1 MDNRH
6 LKNRFSSYQYVK
18 DHFCGLCVCVQTI
31 GHFFVSSG
39 QTNDQLLR
47 MWLKFLTSHLQLLPK
62 LQYTTQR
69 THKGLHMQSIYA
81 YNESPTQ
88 KKQGI
93 IVLIV
98 DIHIVVFIKQSVL
111 TVFY

>member
-1 MDNRH
+1 MN
-6 LKNRFSSYQYVK
+6 N
-18 DHFCGLCVCVQTI
+18 
-31 GHFFVSSG
+31 G

-47 MWLKFLTSHLQLLPK
+47 MWLKFLTSYLQLLPK

-88 KKQGI
+88 KKAGNN
-93 IVLIV
+93 
-98 DIHIVVFIKQSVL
+98 SVNR
-111 TVFY
+111 